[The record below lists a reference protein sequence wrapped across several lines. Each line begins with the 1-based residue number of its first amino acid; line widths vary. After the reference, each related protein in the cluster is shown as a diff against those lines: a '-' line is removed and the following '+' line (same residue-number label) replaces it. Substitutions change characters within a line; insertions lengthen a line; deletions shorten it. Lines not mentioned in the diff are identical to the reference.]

1 MQIVTQRRA
10 IYGPRRFS
18 VAWVTVIVIPQAAQ
32 AA

>member
-1 MQIVTQRRA
+1 MQIVTQIRA
-10 IYGPRRFS
+10 IYGLRRFS